1 MVQSHSMK
9 KFQPEDKIISSHSYK
24 VTKHSEIPNSDLGT
38 FDLLI
43 DNNQSLSQSKWSPP
57 EPTISLL
64 PNYAFLTMDENDKN
78 DIAESVLDFQMLALL
93 SHLLIGLTCGKL
105 VQTKREGM
113 RDADSVERN

>member
-64 PNYAFLTMDENDKN
+64 PNGQNGQYHCF
-78 DIAESVLDFQMLALL
+78 
-93 SHLLIGLTCGKL
+93 
-105 VQTKREGM
+105 
-113 RDADSVERN
+113 